1 VKRQMVRRNG
11 WVEERDGR
19 VLTMDEES
27 KRSVQGQG
35 RLLDVILTVSICYT
49 ICVSYFPSTE

>member
-1 VKRQMVRRNG
+1 MVRRNG
-11 WVEERDGR
+11 WGEERDGR